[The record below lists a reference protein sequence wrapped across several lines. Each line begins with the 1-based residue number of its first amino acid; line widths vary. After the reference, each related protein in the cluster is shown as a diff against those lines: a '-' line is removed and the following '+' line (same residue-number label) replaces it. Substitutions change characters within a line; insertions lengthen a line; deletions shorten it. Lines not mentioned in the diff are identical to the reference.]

1 VPLSIDNQIQ
11 ERTGVVGSA
20 GSVSVTLDTGTTAG
34 NTLVLAITG
43 GLSFPV
49 PAGWVSGPG
58 CSTFSSGPVGSETYV
73 RLLYRGAAEGLAA
86 GETSWTFTQT
96 TSTST
101 SWMWWV
107 AEYSNLAAIPI
118 VSGLVANQADDFST
132 VNLPGVGTE
141 VAAATL
147 PNVLTTYLDTVSVG
161 FSAYRGAVQ
170 TAATIADVRMS
181 AASNRPTLA
190 LDTVAQLQTAAGSAP
205 NFAMGLFRG
214 FSGNAVANSTYAPS
228 VRVEIPSGGGFD
240 VNDYLTSVVAMLASA
255 DSPILDPIV
264 LGTGFE
270 YGTHHGISGGVAGSK
285 MADVVAGTHGTNYL
299 IQTGSTKAGTGSY
312 GLRIVQAA
320 SIARVG
326 WDTNTLGTGLTQ
338 AVCGWNV
345 RPVSATTNPCVLN
358 EINVAS
364 GTTVQVVYNTTTSKI
379 GVRFGSGGT
388 VAYQSGTTT
397 INTDYPW
404 IDLLVSGMGT
414 TGRAVSWQIEQ
425 SGVMVAQT
433 APTALTGQAT
443 TTWASFTC
451 GSATSQTMTADY
463 DNVCLSNALV
473 DYPLRRHKVVLVGVD
488 TTAGADVLGT
498 TTNLITANA
507 AGTALSAG
515 TGQTAVTNTLDEV
528 PPDFSATADG
538 FCFNA
543 ASPTGAS
550 VVVPMATYTA
560 NTTTERID
568 AVRACIP
575 MWKASTTASVIG
587 IVGNNG
593 TNTTLAAST
602 YNPGGSNVT
611 TGSATAPAW
620 LFANWPDS
628 NGWTQT
634 KLDAAKLTF
643 TSTDGSPAIGPHAI
657 YLEVAVNT
665 DYALTPTPSPP
676 VAPIIAGPGV
686 LETVERSQPGYF

>member
-1 VPLSIDNQIQ
+1 MPLSIDNQVQ
-11 ERTGVVGSA
+11 ERTGVIDSASSASVFLDNATAAGTTVVVAIVGGLVFPIPSGWADA
-20 GSVSVTLDTGTTAG
+20 GS
-34 NTLVLAITG
+34 
-43 GLSFPV
+43 SF
-49 PAGWVSGPG
+49 SIGP
-58 CSTFSSGPVGSETYV
+58 TGSEMYV
-73 RLLYRGAAEGLAA
+73 RLLYRGTTEGQAG

-96 TSTST
+96 TSTAT
-101 SWMWWV
+101 SWLWWV
-107 AEYSNLAAIPI
+107 AEYTNLAAAP
-118 VSGLVANQADDFST
+118 VAGQTFLSEDITGQGIGQSPTWVFPQIGPTD
-132 VNLPGVGTE
+132 
-141 VAAATL
+141 
-147 PNVLTTYLDTVSVG
+147 YLDTLQVSIA
-161 FSAYRGAVQ
+161 AYRGSAQ
-170 TAATIADVRMS
+170 AAADIADVRLGWDIVTI
-181 AASNRPTLA
+181 NRSVTL
-190 LDTVAQLQTAAGSAP
+190 DPVAQLHTGLVSAP
-205 NFAMGLFRG
+205 NFAVSPFRG
-214 FSGNAVANSTYAPS
+214 FSGNDPVNNAYVSNGWAA
-228 VRVEIPSGGGFD
+228 IPDAGGFIT
-240 VNDYLTSVVAMLASA
+240 NDMYVYVGALLASA

-264 LGTGFE
+264 MGTGFE
-270 YGTHHGISGGVAGSK
+270 YGTHNGISGGVAGSK

-299 IQTGSTKAGTGSY
+299 IQTGSAKSGTGSY

-338 AVCGWNV
+338 AVCGWHV

-397 INTDYPW
+397 INSDYPW

-488 TTAGADVLGT
+488 TTAGGDVSAGT
-498 TTNLITANA
+498 GASLITANV
-507 AGTALSAG
+507 AGSALTAGL
-515 TGQTAVTNTLDEV
+515 GQTAITNNLDEL

-543 ASPTGAS
+543 ATPTAS
-550 VVVPMATYTA
+550 VSVPMATYTA

-568 AVRACIP
+568 AVRVCVP
-575 MWKASTTASVIG
+575 MWKAASQASVMG
-587 IVGNNG
+587 IVGNSG

-602 YNPGGSNVT
+602 YNPGQSNTT

-620 LFANWPDS
+620 FFANWPDS
-628 NGWTQT
+628 NGWSQA

-643 TSTDGSPAIGPHAI
+643 TSSDGSPALGPHAI

-676 VAPIIAGPGV
+676 VAPIVGGPGV
-686 LETVERSQPGYF
+686 QSTVERSQPGYF